1 MFKYLLAWFAM
12 MGAVMINGIVRD
24 MTYGKLHHGLMANGL
39 YCLSSIVLLGMV
51 MYLFVRHWKLNT
63 EPQALYI
70 GSFWM
75 MLTMAFKF
83 LYSHY
88 VGSHSWEE
96 LLANYD
102 IAHGNLWPLVLL
114 WVLIAP
120 YLFYRHLDL
129 KKISDAKNS

>member
-1 MFKYLLAWFAM
+1 
-12 MGAVMINGIVRD
+12 
-24 MTYGKLHHGLMANGL
+24 
-39 YCLSSIVLLGMV
+39 LSSIILLGVV
-51 MYLFVRHWKLNT
+51 MYLFVRHWKLNS
-63 EPQALYI
+63 EPRALYI

-88 VGSHSWEE
+88 VSSHSWEE
-96 LLANYD
+96 SLANYD

>member
-1 MFKYLLAWFAM
+1 
-12 MGAVMINGIVRD
+12 
-24 MTYGKLHHGLMANGL
+24 
-39 YCLSSIVLLGMV
+39 
-51 MYLFVRHWKLNT
+51 
-63 EPQALYI
+63 
-70 GSFWM
+70 
-75 MLTMAFKF
+75 MAFKF

-120 YLFYRHLDL
+120 YLFYRLLDRQ
-129 KKISDAKNS
+129 K